1 MASSTAAILCIT
13 CNKKVSVATCDGCQK
28 RYCRPHFN
36 EHHQELV
43 QWMENITQDRN
54 KLKEEIDGDC
64 NDHPLMSQ
72 IDQWEGEAIVTIRAV
87 AWRARAEIKQCI
99 EKNKDTLEK
108 KVEDLTEEL
117 KRRRDDDDYA
127 EKELERW
134 EKRLQDLR
142 DNFKKPSGIKLE
154 EDRQKSPLYMIKVKQ
169 QGMSI
174 SEISDKILSIMIES
188 ECIIT

>member
-1 MASSTAAILCIT
+1 
-13 CNKKVSVATCDGCQK
+13 VATCDGCQK

-72 IDQWEGEAIVTIRAV
+72 IDQWEEKAIETIRTV
-87 AWRARAEIKQCI
+87 AKQARAEIKQCVR
-99 EKNKDTLEK
+99 KNKDTLEK

-117 KRRRDDDDYA
+117 KRRREDDDYA

-134 EKRLQDLR
+134 EKQLKDLR
-142 DNFKKPSGIKLE
+142 DNFEKPSSMKLE
-154 EDRQKSPLYMIKVKQ
+154 EDRQNSPLYMIKVKQ